1 VSCNFEAPSVEEL
14 AREYEGRVAV
24 VGVGWYGT
32 QDDYRKFVER
42 HSLTFPN
49 VDDSDGNWYQRFSVP
64 YQPAW
69 VFVES
74 SGTFTSLLGVH
85 DAPDLRQRLDALSS
99 GD

>member
-1 VSCNFEAPSVEEL
+1 MI
-14 AREYEGRVAV
+14 
-24 VGVGWYGT
+24 GVGWYGT
-32 QDDYRKFVER
+32 QSAYAEFVAR

-69 VFVES
+69 VFIEQ

-85 DAPDLRQRLDALSS
+85 GDSDLRQRLDELLR
-99 GD
+99 

>member
-1 VSCNFEAPSVEEL
+1 M
-14 AREYEGRVAV
+14 

-32 QDDYRKFVER
+32 QSAYAEFVER

>member
-1 VSCNFEAPSVEEL
+1 MT
-14 AREYEGRVAV
+14 V

-32 QDDYRKFVER
+32 KNAYADFVER
-42 HSLTFPN
+42 HSLTFRN
-49 VDDSDGNWYQRFSVP
+49 VDDSAGNWYQRFSVP

-85 DAPDLRQRLDALSS
+85 DAPDLRVRLDEFARE
-99 GD
+99 